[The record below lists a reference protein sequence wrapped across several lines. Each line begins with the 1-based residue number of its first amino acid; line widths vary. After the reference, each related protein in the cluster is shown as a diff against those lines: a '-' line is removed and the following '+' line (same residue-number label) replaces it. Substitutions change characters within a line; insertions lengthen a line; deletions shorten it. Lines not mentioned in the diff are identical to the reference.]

1 MSEEAVE
8 QISDP
13 QEEAIDPT
21 PAPVKQKRPMS
32 EEALGRLA
40 EARKIALQVRQAKSK
55 EKLLAK
61 AAAIPVPPSPAPAP
75 EQKTQKKSTR
85 QPLPEIVIEQSD
97 SDDDEYENPP
107 NQIVVVKKRAPKV
120 KAEAQKKEEEPPARE
135 FKPTIDELIKRQF
148 VRT

>member
-55 EKLLAK
+55 EKLFR
-61 AAAIPVPPSPAPAP
+61 
-75 EQKTQKKSTR
+75 KSSLR
-85 QPLPEIVIEQSD
+85 
-97 SDDDEYENPP
+97 
-107 NQIVVVKKRAPKV
+107 RFR
-120 KAEAQKKEEEPPARE
+120 EA
-135 FKPTIDELIKRQF
+135 
-148 VRT
+148 